1 MKTWHVPC
9 NSLAGAHQY
18 LYWCVYL
25 YSAMP
30 GACPKGVATPEGR
43 FSSDYYI
50 TIDRAF
56 AYLPSGLDGRNHLH
70 SNNTA
75 IHITF
80 SGLLAR
86 NSGLVVLNIQA
97 AYSGF
102 YFLPT
107 LNRCYLPNPTNN
119 FKFLLFSFLGRQYN
133 LWVLNCIV

>member
-1 MKTWHVPC
+1 MQTRSGMRVLHKDLSLLILSDLSWSATSEKTWHVPC

-30 GACPKGVATPEGR
+30 GACPEGVATPEGL
-43 FSSDYYI
+43 FSSDYCF
-50 TIDRAF
+50 TVDRAF
-56 AYLPSGLDGRNHLH
+56 AYLPTRLDGRNHLH

-86 NSGLVVLNIQA
+86 SSGLVVLN
-97 AYSGF
+97 S
-102 YFLPT
+102 
-107 LNRCYLPNPTNN
+107 
-119 FKFLLFSFLGRQYN
+119 
-133 LWVLNCIV
+133 

>member
-30 GACPKGVATPEGR
+30 GACPEGVATPEGR

-56 AYLPSGLDGRNHLH
+56 AYLPTRLDGRNHLH

-102 YFLPT
+102 FFF
-107 LNRCYLPNPTNN
+107 TNSESM
-119 FKFLLFSFLGRQYN
+119 LFAKSNQ
-133 LWVLNCIV
+133 

>member
-1 MKTWHVPC
+1 MRGCLSHPLGFMQTKSGMRVPHKDLPLLILSSLSWSATSMKTWHVPC

-30 GACPKGVATPEGR
+30 GACPEGVATPEGR

-86 NSGLVVLNIQA
+86 NSGLVVLN
-97 AYSGF
+97 
-102 YFLPT
+102 T
-107 LNRCYLPNPTNN
+107 
-119 FKFLLFSFLGRQYN
+119 
-133 LWVLNCIV
+133 

>member
-50 TIDRAF
+50 TVDRAF
-56 AYLPSGLDGRNHLH
+56 AYLPTRLDGRNHLH

-102 YFLPT
+102 LFLKFCVAFSW
-107 LNRCYLPNPTNN
+107 LDKRSEYNP
-119 FKFLLFSFLGRQYN
+119 LLHQQTHSLDQAE
-133 LWVLNCIV
+133 

>member
-30 GACPKGVATPEGR
+30 GACPEGVATPEGR
-43 FSSDYYI
+43 FSSFM
-50 TIDRAF
+50 TLGLAS
-56 AYLPSGLDGRNHLH
+56 LPECSRHK
-70 SNNTA
+70 
-75 IHITF
+75 ITF

-102 YFLPT
+102 YF
-107 LNRCYLPNPTNN
+107 
-119 FKFLLFSFLGRQYN
+119 
-133 LWVLNCIV
+133 